1 MILFLYGQDTYRS
14 RQKLNEIIEHYRKIH
29 KSGLNLRYFDL
40 KTADYQSFKEEIQSA
55 PMFKEKKLI
64 VLKNAINNENFKTNF
79 LKDSKRFIDS
89 KDIILFYEDYNPPT
103 TSEMPSRRVAGG
115 SESRLRRAPGE
126 ISEKDELFKFLKKYG
141 KSQEFEPLKGAKL
154 KNWVE
159 KEFEK
164 QGAKATP
171 RASEKLI
178 DFIGNNLWQFSNEI
192 KKLVAYKNKPAFVKA
207 SAGKPRSREISLRG
221 KQKIE
226 EKDVELLV
234 RPKIETE
241 IFKTI
246 DAIAAK
252 NKKTALKLIHQHLER
267 GDSPLYLLSMV
278 NFQFR
283 NLLIIKSR
291 DQSSNDIRTGG
302 IKKMAQELNLH
313 PFVIKKSLW
322 QARKFSL
329 EELKRI
335 YRKIFQIDLNIKTG
349 RLDPQIALDLLI
361 TEI

>member
-89 KDIILFYEDYNPPT
+89 KDIILFYEDYNPPSPAKVSKGNLGGQA
-103 TSEMPSRRVAGG
+103 TS
-115 SESRLRRAPGE
+115 SRLRRAPGE

-171 RASEKLI
+171 QASEKLI

-207 SAGKPRSREISLRG
+207 SAGK
-221 KQKIE
+221 QKIE
-226 EKDVELLV
+226 ADDVELLV
-234 RPKIETE
+234 RANLETE

-322 QARKFSL
+322 QASKFSL

-361 TEI
+361 AEI

>member
-14 RQKLNEIIEHYRKIH
+14 RQKLNEIIEHYKKIH

-55 PMFKEKKLI
+55 SMFREKKLV

-79 LKDSKRFIDS
+79 LKYPKKFVVSKN
-89 KDIILFYEDYNPPT
+89 IILFYE
-103 TSEMPSRRVAGG
+103 E
-115 SESRLRRAPGE
+115 GE
-126 ISEKDELFKFLKKYG
+126 ISEKDKLFKFLEKYG
-141 KSQEFEPLKGAKL
+141 KSQEFKLLEGQKL
-154 KNWVE
+154 KIWAKNEFDNWGV
-159 KEFEK
+159 KINSL
-164 QGAKATP
+164 AL
-171 RASEKLI
+171 EKLVN
-178 DFIGNNLWQFSNEI
+178 FVGNNLWQLSNEI
-192 KKLVAYKNKPAFVKA
+192 KKLIAYKNKPVFAKT
-207 SAGKPRSREISLRG
+207 PTG

-234 RPKIETE
+234 RPKIETDV
-241 IFKTI
+241 FKTI

-252 NKKTALKLIHQHLER
+252 NKKTALKLIHQHLEK

-291 DQSSNDIRTGG
+291 DQSSNDIQTMG
-302 IKKMAQELNLH
+302 IIKMAQELKLH

-322 QARKFSL
+322 QARKFSF
-329 EELKRI
+329 EELKKI
-335 YRKIFQIDLNIKTG
+335 YQKIFQIDLNIKTG

-361 TEI
+361 AEI